1 MNPRF
6 LVAKDV
12 VTGDEIFRIS
22 SLSFYLTLLLDVAM
36 AAYAQHLHLTPVSI
50 AALVLLGGLFA
61 LSGLRYLAAHFVKSV
76 SGGAILELLA
86 SVAVVVTLTLQRAM
100 PTPPLPWL
108 IALAGIFPLV
118 IESGFALGG
127 VLLIAWIGL
136 GLNLDLGVP
145 MSDWLPHTFATIFLG
160 LLAILLSQ
168 ALNANISA
176 VWHARTNERRFDAI
190 SRATRHVFLICDAGY
205 RLKFSNPAL
214 HDVLGYT
221 HEELAAKG
229 AILRIHAD
237 DVIEHQK
244 KLRHLRD
251 NERSQIF
258 SRHRVQHKNGQWIWM
273 ETSGFNMLHDPAI
286 GGLVFSLE
294 DVSART
300 DIENKLEQEHALLRA
315 VLDLNPSLI
324 YAKDLRG
331 CFTISNLSFQ
341 RRFGYASED
350 ELRGKTSYDVFL
362 SRAEAGK
369 ELHAYEIADAI
380 HMQDMRVVETGVP
393 QEGVELQGLTDADNE
408 RWYRTN
414 KYPLRDALG
423 NVTGILGI
431 TRDITERK
439 QYEMRLEYQALHDPL
454 TGLPNRRYLL
464 TRIGEAMAQ
473 PGTVGSKAADGR
485 AHGMAMLFCDLD
497 SFKSVNDT
505 HGHDFG
511 DQCLTELTGRIS
523 GCLDESD
530 FMARFGGNEFI
541 ILTYGGLDLA
551 RQKAETLLAEISR
564 PLLVDDTVIKL
575 QASIGIAELQEGHR
589 SPSELIR
596 DADAAMF
603 QAKERGRN
611 RAEVYDASLQAAASK
626 RAHLEVALRLALE
639 RNELMLTYQPKVSL
653 IDGSV
658 IGFELLL
665 RWNSMEYGEI
675 SPEEF
680 IPIAEAS
687 GMVVPIGAWVL
698 EQACKQL
705 SQWQMKYPVAQ
716 HLTIAVNVSM
726 RQLLQSSFLGD
737 VKRIVGETGVLPQ
750 SVELEITETSAMANP
765 LQTIENLALLKQ
777 QGLRLALDDFGTG
790 YSSLSYLQKLPVDVL
805 KIDKS
810 FVRGIGSHPGMRQ
823 EDNEIVRL
831 ILALAQT
838 LNLETI
844 AEGVESPEQ
853 ITELKKL
860 GCFVGQGYIFS
871 PPVTI
876 EAAEE
881 LIRNAPKYLMGD
893 LKRVEKLQSVA

>member
-1 MNPRF
+1 MNLQF
-6 LVAKDV
+6 LATKDV
-12 VTGDEIFRIS
+12 VTGGEIFRIS
-22 SLSFYLTLLLDVAM
+22 SLLFYLTLLLDVAM
-36 AAYAQHLHLTPVSI
+36 AGYAQHLHLTPLSI
-50 AALVLLGGLFA
+50 AALVMLGCLFA
-61 LSGLRYLAAHFVKSV
+61 LSGLRYLAVHFFKPV
-76 SGGAILELLA
+76 SGGAIIELLA
-86 SVAVVVTLTLQRAM
+86 AVIVVVTLTLQHAM

-118 IESGFALGG
+118 IESGFALGA
-127 VLLIAWIGL
+127 VLLITWTGL

-205 RLKFSNPAL
+205 KLKFSNPAL
-214 HDVLGYT
+214 HDVLGLT
-221 HEELAAKG
+221 HDELATDG

-237 DVIEHQK
+237 DVVEHQK

-258 SRHRVQHKNGQWIWM
+258 SRHRVQHKNGQWLWM

-300 DIENKLEQEHALLRA
+300 DIEHKLEEEHALLRA

-369 ELHAYEIADAI
+369 ELHAYEVADSI

-393 QEGVELQGLTDADNE
+393 QEGMELQGLTEGDSK

-414 KYPLRDALG
+414 KYPLRDSLG

-431 TRDITERK
+431 TRDIAERK
-439 QYEMRLEYQALHDPL
+439 QYEMRLEYQAMHDPL
-454 TGLPNRRYLL
+454 TGLPNRRFLL

-473 PGTVGSKAADGR
+473 TGNRVAGKLHDMTI
-485 AHGMAMLFCDLD
+485 LFCDLD
-497 SFKSVNDT
+497 SFKSINDT

-511 DQCLTELTGRIS
+511 DQCLTQLTERLAE
-523 GCLDESD
+523 CLDKSD
-530 FMARFGGNEFI
+530 FMSRFGGNEFI
-541 ILTYGGLDLA
+541 ILTYGGMELA
-551 RQKAETLLAEISR
+551 RKKAEALLAAISR

-575 QASIGIAELQEGHR
+575 QASIGIAELQDSHR
-589 SPSELIR
+589 NPSELIR

-611 RAEVYDASLQAAASK
+611 RAEVYDASLQAAATK
-626 RAHLEVALRLALE
+626 RAQMNVALRLALE
-639 RNELMLTYQPKVSL
+639 RNELTLAYQPKVSL

-665 RWNSMEYGEI
+665 RWNSPEYGEI
-675 SPEEF
+675 SPDEF
-680 IPIAEAS
+680 IPIAETS

-705 SQWQMKYPVAQ
+705 ALWQMKYPVAQ

-726 RQLLQSSFLGD
+726 RQLLQSSFLSD
-737 VKRIVGETGVLPQ
+737 VKRIIGETGVLPQ

-810 FVRGIGSHPGMRQ
+810 FVRGIGSHPGTRQ

-844 AEGVESPEQ
+844 AEGVETPEQ
-853 ITELKKL
+853 IAELKKL

-871 PPVTI
+871 RPVTT
-876 EAAEE
+876 EVAEE
-881 LIRNAPKYLMGD
+881 LIRTAPKYLMGD
-893 LKRVEKLQSVA
+893 LKRVEKLQSAA

>member
-1 MNPRF
+1 MNLQF
-6 LVAKDV
+6 LAPKDV

-22 SLSFYLTLLLDVAM
+22 SLLFYLTLLLDVAM
-36 AAYAQHLHLTPVSI
+36 AGYVQHLHLSDVSI

-61 LSGLRYLAAHFVKSV
+61 LSGLRYLAAHFLRPS
-76 SGGAILELLA
+76 STGAIIELLA
-86 SVAVVVTLTLQRAM
+86 SVAVVVALTLQRSM

-118 IESGFALGG
+118 IDSGFALGA
-127 VLLIAWIGL
+127 VLLIAWTGL

-168 ALNANISA
+168 ALNINIAA
-176 VWHARTNERRFDAI
+176 VWHARTNDRRFDAI
-190 SRATRHVFLICDAGY
+190 ARATRHVFLICDAGY

-214 HDVLGYT
+214 FDVIGFTY
-221 HEELAAKG
+221 EELAADG
-229 AILRIHAD
+229 AILRIHPD
-237 DVIEHQK
+237 DLVEHQK
-244 KLRHLRD
+244 KLRYLRD
-251 NERSQIF
+251 TERSQIF

-273 ETSGFNMLHDPAI
+273 ETSGFNMLHETAI

-300 DIENKLEQEHALLRA
+300 DVEHRLEEEHALLRA

-341 RRFGYASED
+341 RRFGYTSED

-362 SRAEAGK
+362 SRAETGQ

-380 HMQDMRVVETGVP
+380 HMQDMRVLETGVP
-393 QEGVELQGLTDADNE
+393 QEGMELQGMTDDDGK

-414 KYPLRDALG
+414 KYPLRDAIG

-439 QYEMRLEYQALHDPL
+439 EYEMRLEYQALHDPL

-464 TRIGEAMAQ
+464 TRIGEAMTQSGQKISGKTRELAI
-473 PGTVGSKAADGR
+473 
-485 AHGMAMLFCDLD
+485 LFCDLD

-511 DQCLTELTGRIS
+511 DQCLTEMTQRFADSLEET
-523 GCLDESD
+523 D
-530 FMARFGGNEFI
+530 FVARFGGNEFI
-541 ILTYGGLDLA
+541 VLTYGGLEQA
-551 RQKAETLLAEISR
+551 QRKADALLLAISR
-564 PLLVDDTVIKL
+564 PLVIDDTMVKL
-575 QASIGIAELQEGHR
+575 QASIGIAELQEKHR

-596 DADAAMF
+596 DADAAMY

-611 RAEVYDASLQAAASK
+611 RAEVYDASLQAATTK
-626 RAHLEVALRLALE
+626 RAQMDVALRFALE
-639 RNELMLTYQPKVSL
+639 RNELVLAYQPKVSL

-665 RWNSMEYGEI
+665 RWNSPEYGEI

-705 SQWQMKYPVAQ
+705 SLWQMKYPVAE

-726 RQLLQSSFLGD
+726 RQLLQVSFLNE
-737 VKRIVGETGVLPQ
+737 VKRIIGETGVLPQ

-765 LQTIENLALLKQ
+765 LQTIENLGLLKQ

-790 YSSLSYLQKLPVDVL
+790 YSSLSYLQKLPVDAL

-810 FVRGIGSHPGMRQ
+810 FVRGIGSQHATSQ

-831 ILALAQT
+831 ILALAHT

-844 AEGVESPEQ
+844 AEGVETPEQ
-853 ITELKKL
+853 IAELKKL
-860 GCFVGQGYIFS
+860 GCFVGQGFIFS
-871 PPVTI
+871 RPVTSD
-876 EAAEE
+876 EAEE

-893 LKRVEKLQSVA
+893 LKRVEKLQTVA

>member
-1 MNPRF
+1 MNLQF
-6 LVAKDV
+6 LASKDV

-22 SLSFYLTLLLDVAM
+22 SLLFYLTLLLDVAM
-36 AAYAQHLHLTPVSI
+36 AGYAQHLHLSGFSI
-50 AALVLLGGLFA
+50 AALVLLGALFA
-61 LSGLRYLAAHFVKSV
+61 LSGLRYLASHFLKPTSI
-76 SGGAILELLA
+76 GAIMELLA
-86 SVAVVVTLTLQRAM
+86 SVSVVVTLTLQQAM

-118 IESGFALGG
+118 IESGFALGA

-168 ALNANISA
+168 ALNINIAA
-176 VWHARTNERRFDAI
+176 VWHARTNDRRFDAI
-190 SRATRHVFLICDAGY
+190 ARATRHVFLICDAGY

-214 HDVLGYT
+214 FDVIGFT
-221 HEELAAKG
+221 HEELAADG
-229 AILRIHAD
+229 AILRIHPED
-237 DVIEHQK
+237 LVEHQK
-244 KLRHLRD
+244 KLRFLRD
-251 NERSQIF
+251 TERSQVF

-273 ETSGFNMLHDPAI
+273 ETSGFNMLHDQAI

-300 DIENKLEQEHALLRA
+300 DIEHKLEEEHALLRA

-331 CFTISNLSFQ
+331 SFTISNLSFQ
-341 RRFGYASED
+341 RLFGYASED

-362 SRAEAGK
+362 SRAEAGR

-380 HMQDMRVVETGVP
+380 HMQDMRVLETGVP
-393 QEGVELQGLTDADNE
+393 QEGMELQGMTDVDGK

-414 KYPLRDALG
+414 KYPLRDAVG
-423 NVTGILGI
+423 NITGILGI
-431 TRDITERK
+431 TRDVTERK
-439 QYEMRLEYQALHDPL
+439 EYEMRLEYQALHDPL
-454 TGLPNRRYLL
+454 TGLPNRRYVL
-464 TRIGEAMAQ
+464 TRIGEAMTQ
-473 PGTVGSKAADGR
+473 TGKKR
-485 AHGMAMLFCDLD
+485 EMAILFCDLD

-511 DQCLTELTGRIS
+511 DQCLTELTQRFAD
-523 GCLDESD
+523 CLEGSD
-530 FMARFGGNEFI
+530 FVARFGGNEFI
-541 ILTYGGLDLA
+541 VLTYGGLEQAQHKADALMLA
-551 RQKAETLLAEISR
+551 ISR
-564 PLLVDDTVIKL
+564 PLVIDDSVVKL
-575 QASIGIAELQEGHR
+575 QASIGIAELQDSHR

-596 DADAAMF
+596 DADAAMY

-611 RAEVYDASLQAAASK
+611 RVEVYDASLQEAATR
-626 RAHLEVALRLALE
+626 RAQLDVALRFALE
-639 RNELMLTYQPKVSL
+639 RNELMLAYQPKVSL

-665 RWNSMEYGEI
+665 RWNSPEYGEI
-675 SPEEF
+675 SPDEF

-705 SQWQMKYPVAQ
+705 SVWQMKYPVAE

-726 RQLLQSSFLGD
+726 RQLLQVSFLNE
-737 VKRIVGETGVLPQ
+737 VKRIIGETGVLPQ

-765 LQTIENLALLKQ
+765 LQTIENLGLLKQ
-777 QGLRLALDDFGTG
+777 LGLRLALDDFGTG
-790 YSSLSYLQKLPVDVL
+790 YSSLSYLQKLPVDAL

-810 FVRGIGSHPGMRQ
+810 FVRGIGSHQDTRH
-823 EDNEIVRL
+823 EDIEIIRL
-831 ILALAQT
+831 ILALAHT
-838 LNLETI
+838 LNLETV
-844 AEGVESPEQ
+844 AEGVETPEQ
-853 ITELKKL
+853 IVELKKL
-860 GCFVGQGYIFS
+860 GCFVGQGFIFS
-871 PPVTI
+871 RPVTSE
-876 EAAEE
+876 EAEG

-893 LKRVEKLQSVA
+893 LKRVEKLQTVA

>member
-1 MNPRF
+1 MNLQF
-6 LVAKDV
+6 LGTKDV
-12 VTGDEIFRIS
+12 VTGGEIFRIS
-22 SLSFYLTLLLDVAM
+22 SLLFYLTLLLDVAM
-36 AAYAQHLHLTPVSI
+36 AGYAQHLHLSPFSI

-61 LSGLRYLAAHFVKSV
+61 LSGLRYLAFHSLKPV
-76 SGGAILELLA
+76 SGGAIIELLA
-86 SVAVVVTLTLQRAM
+86 SVVVVVTLTLQHAM

-168 ALNANISA
+168 ALNVNIGA

-190 SRATRHVFLICDAGY
+190 SRATRHVFLISDASY

-214 HDVLGYT
+214 HEVLGLT
-221 HEELAAKG
+221 HEELAADG
-229 AILRIHAD
+229 AVLRIHAD

-244 KLRHLRD
+244 KLRYLRD

-258 SRHRVQHKNGQWIWM
+258 SRHRVQHKNGQWVWM

-300 DIENKLEQEHALLRA
+300 DIEHKLEEEHALLRT

-341 RRFGYASED
+341 RRFGYVSED

-362 SRAEAGK
+362 ARAESGK
-369 ELHAYEIADAI
+369 ELHAYEVADAI

-393 QEGVELQGLTDADNE
+393 QEGMELQGLTDADSK

-464 TRIGEAMAQ
+464 TRISEAMAHS
-473 PGTVGSKAADGR
+473 GKKAVGIR
-485 AHGMAMLFCDLD
+485 HGMAMLFCDLD
-497 SFKSVNDT
+497 SFKSINDT

-511 DQCLTELTGRIS
+511 DQCLTELTERLT
-523 GCLDESD
+523 GCLEESD

-541 ILTYGGLDLA
+541 VLTYGGLEQAKL
-551 RQKAETLLAEISR
+551 KAEAVLAAISR

-575 QASIGIAELQEGHR
+575 QASIGIAELQDSHR

-611 RAEVYDASLQAAASK
+611 RAEVYDASLQATATK
-626 RAHLEVALRLALE
+626 RAHMDVALRLALE
-639 RNELMLTYQPKVSL
+639 RNELTLAYQPKVSL

-658 IGFELLL
+658 LGFELLL
-665 RWNSMEYGEI
+665 RWNSPEYGEI

-680 IPIAEAS
+680 IPVAETS

-698 EQACKQL
+698 EEACKQL
-705 SQWQMKYPVAQ
+705 ALWQMQYPVAQ

-737 VKRIVGETGVLPQ
+737 VKRIIGETGVLPQ

-810 FVRGIGSHPGMRQ
+810 FVRGIGSHPGTRQ

-844 AEGVESPEQ
+844 AEGVETPEQ
-853 ITELKKL
+853 IAELKKL
-860 GCFVGQGYIFS
+860 GCFVGQGFIFS
-871 PPVTI
+871 PPVSTEVA
-876 EAAEE
+876 EA